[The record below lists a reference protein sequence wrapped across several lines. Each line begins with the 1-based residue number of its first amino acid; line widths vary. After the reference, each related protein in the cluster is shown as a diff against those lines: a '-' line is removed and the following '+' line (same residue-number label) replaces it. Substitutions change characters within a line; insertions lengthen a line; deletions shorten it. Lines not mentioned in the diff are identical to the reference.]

1 MSHITDDD
9 LIAYALGDVETGV
22 RAAASA
28 HLETCAACRASLEEI
43 AATLSL
49 AARLEV
55 PERGERYGAEVWT
68 RIEPRLRR
76 SAASA
81 WQAPVRRSAAL
92 AGQARRGFAARS
104 WLAAAAVAL
113 IAVGA
118 YWLGRQSATPP
129 PVVAVEDRPAD
140 RGAIRERVVLAALG
154 EHLDRTER
162 ALVQLVNA
170 DAGARVDITA
180 EQAWARDLLEANR
193 LYRQAASGADAPA
206 LSQVLDDLE
215 PVLLEIANSP
225 ARLTSE
231 EFKALRERIEARSLV
246 FKVRVTGAD
255 VRARQRALL
264 RPGEL

>member
-1 MSHITDDD
+1 MNHITGDD
-9 LIAYALGDVETGV
+9 LVAYALDEVEAGT
-22 RAAASA
+22 RAATAA
-28 HLETCAACRASLEEI
+28 HLEACAACRAAHAEI
-43 AATLSL
+43 VATLSL

-55 PERGERYGAEVWT
+55 PARGEHYGAEVWA
-68 RIEPRLRR
+68 RIEGRLDRGAEGPRGTEVPPPHR
-76 SAASA
+76 SRA
-81 WQAPVRRSAAL
+81 WMLP
-92 AGQARRGFAARS
+92 
-104 WLAAAAVAL
+104 WLAAAAVTL

-118 YWLGRQSATPP
+118 YWLGRHSVAPP
-129 PVVAVEDRPAD
+129 TVVETVEERAAPD

-162 ALVQLVNA
+162 GLVQLVNA
-170 DAGARVDITA
+170 DAGARIDITA
-180 EQAWARDLLEANR
+180 EQTWARDLLEANR

-225 ARLTSE
+225 SRLTSE
-231 EFKALRERIEARSLV
+231 EFRALRERIEAGSLV

>member
-1 MSHITDDD
+1 MNHITDDD
-9 LIAYALGDVETGV
+9 LIAYALDDVEVGTH
-22 RAAASA
+22 ASTAA
-28 HLETCAACRASLEEI
+28 HLETCAACRASLDEI
-43 AATLSL
+43 VATLSL

-55 PERGERYGAEVWT
+55 PERGERYGAEVWA
-68 RIEPRLRR
+68 RIEPRLGEGRLRR

-81 WQAPVRRSAAL
+81 R
-92 AGQARRGFAARS
+92 QARGGFAARS
-104 WLAAAAVAL
+104 WLVAAAVAL

-118 YWLGRQSATPP
+118 YWLGRHSVAPA
-129 PVVAVEDRPAD
+129 PVIETAEERPAPQ

-162 ALVQLVNA
+162 TLVELVNA
-170 DAGARVDITA
+170 EPGVRVDISA

-193 LYRQAASGADAPA
+193 LYRQTATGADAPA

-231 EFKALRERIEARSLV
+231 EFMALRERIESRSLV